1 MAVTFHDLIHQNK
14 RNSFLLAVLF
24 SGFVIGLAGLMGYA
38 YAGVYMPDQVY
49 EIALGAMIIAAGL
62 TVILLLISYFGG
74 AGTVL
79 AISRA
84 RPLAREDD
92 PQLYNVVEEMCIAAG
107 LPVPKIYIIDD
118 TAPNAFATGR
128 KPENAAVAITAG
140 LREKLDRSELQGV
153 IAHEIS
159 HIRNYDILFAM
170 MMAVM
175 LGVVV
180 LLCDYF
186 LRGLWY
192 GGRFRAGRS
201 RRSSGGKSSGG
212 GAAVLL
218 VVAIILSIVAPIIA
232 KLIQLA
238 VSRQREYLADA
249 SAVDLTR
256 NPEGLACALEKIA
269 SDKEVLEVAN
279 RATQHLYIVNP
290 IKPFEERAKKLFAT
304 HPPIKERIERIRA
317 LKVA

>member
-1 MAVTFHDLIHQNK
+1 MAVTFHDLISRNK
-14 RNSFLLAVLF
+14 RNTFLLTVLF
-24 SGFVIGLAGLMGYA
+24 SGFVIGLAGFMGYVVA
-38 YAGVYMPDQVY
+38 SYRQPDQVMQ
-49 EIALGAMIIAAGL
+49 ISIVAMIAAAGL
-62 TVILLLISYFGG
+62 TIVLLIFSYFGG

-84 RPLAREDD
+84 KPLAKEDD
-92 PQLYNVVEEMCIAAG
+92 PQLYNVVEEMAIAAG
-107 LPVPKIYIIDD
+107 MPVPRIYLIDD

-128 KPENAAVAITAG
+128 TPERAVVAITTG
-140 LREKLDRSELQGV
+140 LRDKLERAELQAV
-153 IAHEIS
+153 MAHEMS

-180 LLCDYF
+180 LLCDFF
-186 LRGLWY
+186 LRYAWY
-192 GGRFRAGRS
+192 GGLSSGRS
-201 RRSSGGKSSGG
+201 RRSSRDRSGG
-212 GAAVLL
+212 GAAIVMLI
-218 VVAIILSIVAPIIA
+218 VAIVLSIVAPLIA

-256 NPEGLACALEKIA
+256 NPDALASALAKIS

-279 RATQHLYIVNP
+279 RATQHMYIVNP
-290 IKPFEERAKKLFAT
+290 IKPFEKRAKSLFST
-304 HPPIKERIERIRA
+304 HPPIKDRVQRILA
-317 LKVA
+317 LKRA